1 MWPEPAVPDSTG
13 KTISA
18 TQAPALWNA
27 SPWLTR
33 WMLHQHFTNGMQLD
47 KAADA
52 RMSWGLKLQP
62 LILEQA
68 AEDLS
73 LEIRPNEGDIYE
85 RRGLFG
91 CTRDAIVIDPTL
103 GTGALETKV
112 VFDYRDWM
120 SAWDGGR
127 TAPRHYEIQLQ
138 EQMLVGDGET
148 GESFRW
154 GVIAVW
160 VAGEVHYLRRDPVE
174 ELWKALRAE
183 AEAFFAAVAAGAEP
197 DPFGLAVELP
207 MLNAI
212 ERTGEVIDLTDDV
225 DIAEEARMFNWA
237 KTQARS
243 HSKIADSS
251 KVKLLKALGDA
262 SEAEC
267 FGGIRLKVSQS
278 KIPASTRD
286 PFTRTVLSASVPSV
300 LPDELMDTVKKAELT
315 G

>member
-85 RRGLFG
+85 RRGLLG

-103 GTGALETKV
+103 GPGALETKV

-127 TAPRHYEIQLQ
+127 TAPQHYEIQLQ

-148 GESFRW
+148 GEPFRW

-174 ELWKALRAE
+174 CCGRRCGPK
-183 AEAFFAAVAAGAEP
+183 P
-197 DPFGLAVELP
+197 KPFSP
-207 MLNAI
+207 
-212 ERTGEVIDLTDDV
+212 R
-225 DIAEEARMFNWA
+225 
-237 KTQARS
+237 
-243 HSKIADSS
+243 
-251 KVKLLKALGDA
+251 
-262 SEAEC
+262 
-267 FGGIRLKVSQS
+267 
-278 KIPASTRD
+278 
-286 PFTRTVLSASVPSV
+286 
-300 LPDELMDTVKKAELT
+300 
-315 G
+315 